1 MKPIKEPAKKIWN
14 WLAFIQSKIDD
25 LFDYGFSK
33 LSNSTSK
40 ELPHDAPKVKKYA
53 FKFWGFIW
61 DIGKNY
67 YQRYSEIKEEQM
79 QEKKAMIK

>member
-25 LFDYGFSK
+25 VFDYWFSK

-40 ELPHDAPKVKKYA
+40 ELPQDAPKVKKYA
-53 FKFWGFIW
+53 FKVGGFIG

-67 YQRYSEIKEEQM
+67 YQRYSEIKEEQI
-79 QEKKAMIK
+79 QEKKASTK